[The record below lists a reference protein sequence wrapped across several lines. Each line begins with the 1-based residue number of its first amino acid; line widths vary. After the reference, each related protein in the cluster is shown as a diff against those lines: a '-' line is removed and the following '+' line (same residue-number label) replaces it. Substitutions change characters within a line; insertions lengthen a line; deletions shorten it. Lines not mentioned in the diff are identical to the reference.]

1 MTSTES
7 PLRFSCHT
15 LDKATKAKVTLENY
29 YSNLISQHRERRER
43 LRRLEESLQVARMF
57 GEADE
62 DGGELTGSKDVRR
75 GCGGWRR
82 AYRKQGR

>member
-1 MTSTES
+1 MASSTES

-43 LRRLEESLQVARMF
+43 LRRLEESLQVTR
-57 GEADE
+57 EIE
-62 DGGELTGSKDVRR
+62 EIGGELTGNQRD
-75 GCGGWRR
+75 
-82 AYRKQGR
+82 

>member
-1 MTSTES
+1 MTNSSTES

-43 LRRLEESLQVARMF
+43 LRRLEESLQVTR
-57 GEADE
+57 EIE
-62 DGGELTGSKDVRR
+62 EIGGELTGSQRD
-75 GCGGWRR
+75 
-82 AYRKQGR
+82 

>member
-43 LRRLEESLQVARMF
+43 LRRLEESLQVKGYSYSTSSASTERE
-57 GEADE
+57 GR
-62 DGGELTGSKDVRR
+62 GS
-75 GCGGWRR
+75 GGWRR
-82 AYRKQGR
+82 AYR

>member
-43 LRRLEESLQVARMF
+43 LRRLEESLQVVRMF

-62 DGGELTGSKDVRR
+62 DGGE
-75 GCGGWRR
+75 
-82 AYRKQGR
+82 Q

>member
-43 LRRLEESLQVARMF
+43 LRRLEESLQV
-57 GEADE
+57 
-62 DGGELTGSKDVRR
+62 TGYSYSQFFESCRVGSRFS
-75 GCGGWRR
+75 
-82 AYRKQGR
+82 